1 MRKEL
6 QERKDYLNKN
16 MRHIIRIQ
24 AWVRGYQIRK
34 NYLQLTQDKPSV
46 QVNIRG
52 RKSFVGKNLAGNMD
66 WDMGGKSDL

>member
-16 MRHIIRIQ
+16 MKHIIRIQ

-46 QVNIRG
+46 QVSVYSG
-52 RKSFVGKNLAGNMD
+52 YSY
-66 WDMGGKSDL
+66 